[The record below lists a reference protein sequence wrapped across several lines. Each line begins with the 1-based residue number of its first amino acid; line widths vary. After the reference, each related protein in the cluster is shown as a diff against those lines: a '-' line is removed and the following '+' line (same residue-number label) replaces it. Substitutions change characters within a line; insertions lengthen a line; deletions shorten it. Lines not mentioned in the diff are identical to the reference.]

1 MVDKC
6 KDLTLLPVINPKC
19 RLNTAE
25 MLTQSE
31 GTYDF
36 KNLID
41 ALF

>member
-6 KDLTLLPVINPKC
+6 KDLTLLPVTNPKC

-25 MLTQSE
+25 MLTWSE
-31 GTYDF
+31 GTYDL